1 MKIILIQIA
10 SANDLQ
16 MGVVGVSSQPHNG
29 AEVGMSGF
37 RVVLGLCLVASVATA
52 SNAALFHP
60 AVTPQ
65 NPIVLAAD
73 TAASTNSD
81 DTDFLFRLGMVEGH
95 LIVGHELLVAHQNA
109 LALPHFGHPVR
120 ELYDDLSPYLKKHK
134 FPDFDRQLTAL
145 EAAATGAPDSPK
157 TEAQY
162 QEIIE
167 TVHKARTLA
176 PAKLRASLP
185 EMIKICSDT
194 IDAASGE
201 YGEALEKGQIASIV
215 EYHDSRG
222 YLAFVAQEVGQLKQQ
237 LSDAKSQD
245 VLDRFKAVLAKAQW
259 IVADL
264 VPNSQPRATV
274 AEYRAIVAEA
284 ATVANSDAPAKAAQ

>member
-1 MKIILIQIA
+1 
-10 SANDLQ
+10 
-16 MGVVGVSSQPHNG
+16 
-29 AEVGMSGF
+29 MSGF

-73 TAASTNSD
+73 TAASNNSD

-109 LALPHFGHPVR
+109 LALPHFGHPVH
-120 ELYDDLSPYLKKHK
+120 ELYDDLAPYLKKHQ

-145 EAAATGAPDSPK
+145 EAQVAAAPDSPK
-157 TEAQY
+157 TETQY
-162 QEIIE
+162 LEIID

-176 PAKLRASLP
+176 PAALRASLP

-201 YGEALEKGQIASIV
+201 YGESLEKGKVASIV

-222 YLAFVAQEVGQLKQQ
+222 YLAYVDQQVGALKQQ
-237 LSDAKSQD
+237 MADAKSQD
-245 VLDRFKAVLAKAQW
+245 VLNRFKAVLAKAQW

-264 VPNSQPRATV
+264 VPSPTPRATV

-284 ATVANSDAPAKAAQ
+284 ATVANSDAPAKN

>member
-1 MKIILIQIA
+1 
-10 SANDLQ
+10 
-16 MGVVGVSSQPHNG
+16 
-29 AEVGMSGF
+29 MSGF

-52 SNAALFHP
+52 SNAALLRP
-60 AVTPQ
+60 ATAPQ
-65 NPIVLAAD
+65 NPVIFVAGTASPD
-73 TAASTNSD
+73 TSD

-95 LIVGHELLVAHQNA
+95 LIIGHELLAAHQPA

-120 ELYDDLSPYLKKHK
+120 ELYDDLSPYLAKHK

-145 EAAATGAPDSPK
+145 EAQAASAPNSAK
-157 TEAQY
+157 TETLY
-162 QEIIE
+162 QEIIQ

-176 PAKLRASLP
+176 PASLRASLP

-194 IDAASGE
+194 VDAASGE
-201 YGEALEKGQIASIV
+201 YGESLEKGKIASIV

-222 YLAFVAQEVGQLKQQ
+222 YLAFVDQQVGALKTQLG
-237 LSDAKSQD
+237 DAKSQD

-264 VPNSQPRATV
+264 VPGPTPRATV
-274 AEYRAIVAEA
+274 AEYRAIAAEA
-284 ATVANSDAPAKAAQ
+284 ATVAKN